1 MGREGRV
8 SVERERERIEDV
20 RLYNVCVYT
29 VNDYYYYYYYY
40 Y

>member
-8 SVERERERIEDV
+8 SVERERERREDV

-29 VNDYYYYYYYY
+29 VNDYYYYYYY
-40 Y
+40 